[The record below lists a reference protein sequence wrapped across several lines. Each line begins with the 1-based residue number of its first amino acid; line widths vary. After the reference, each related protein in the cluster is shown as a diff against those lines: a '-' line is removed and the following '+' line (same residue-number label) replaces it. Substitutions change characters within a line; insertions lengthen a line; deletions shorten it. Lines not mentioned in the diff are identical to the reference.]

1 MKGALG
7 MEHLYL
13 KRLKGEGLE
22 GGGGSFTGDPGRYV
36 KKGSGYG
43 HLSLHR
49 SPFTSE
55 GNLESGVRAHI
66 PGTLND
72 E

>member
-1 MKGALG
+1 VERAL
-7 MEHLYL
+7 
-13 KRLKGEGLE
+13 R
-22 GGGGSFTGDPGRYV
+22 GGSFTGDPGRYV

-43 HLSLHR
+43 HVSLH
-49 SPFTSE
+49 SGPFMSE
-55 GNLESGVRAHI
+55 GNLESGAGARI